1 MGKSKYLFFI
11 CTLLVILVTCIV
23 LFTNRSQAIEYTMT
37 DEPITNPLMGWAPWA
52 TIKESEQPHTL
63 VYADLTWR
71 ELEPE
76 EGVYD
81 FETFESKNQFERW
94 RAEGKRV
101 VFRFVLDIPGSES
114 HLDIPDWLYG
124 KMEGDGDFY
133 DHEYGKGF
141 SPNYAN
147 SILLT
152 YHQKVIAALGE
163 RYAQDDFIAYIEL
176 GSLGHWGE
184 WHVKSNAG
192 IRPLPATEIRDIYV
206 KHYLAAFPNTYLLMR
221 RPFSIAENANIGFYN
236 DMTADYRSTMTWLDW
251 IQNGGAYDQ
260 TKEADALSALPDQW
274 QIAPIGGEQTS
285 SLDDEDVYQASL
297 SQTIEL
303 LKLSH
308 TTFIGP
314 NGAYEIE
321 QGGDLQDGVD
331 QVLASIGYRLFIEK
345 IKIPVKVHWGKQI
358 SISLALSNGGVA
370 PMYYNWHVFLYLF
383 DDQNN
388 LINVFPIDMDIRAIL
403 PDEPYNVDFTFP
415 IGTLQNGKYSLG
427 IAVHDPA
434 TNLPAVQF
442 AMDNSRDDLIQ
453 MIGSFKVDK
462 LFND

>member
-1 MGKSKYLFFI
+1 MRKRKYLFFI

-23 LFTNRSQAIEYTMT
+23 LFTNRSQAIEYAMT

-76 EGVYD
+76 EGVYN
-81 FETFESKNQFERW
+81 FETFEAKNQFERW

-101 VFRFVLDIPGSES
+101 VFRFVLDVPASES
-114 HLDIPDWLYG
+114 HLDIPNWLYE

-147 SILLT
+147 PILIA

-184 WHVKSNAG
+184 WHVKSNSG
-192 IRPLPATEIRDIYV
+192 IRPLPATEIRNSYV
-206 KHYLAAFPNTYLLMR
+206 KHYLTAFPNTYLLMR

-260 TKEADALSALPDQW
+260 TKEADALSALPNQW

-285 SLDDEDVYQASL
+285 SSNDADVYQASL

-321 QGGDLQDGVD
+321 RGGDLQDGVD

-345 IKIPVKVHWGKQI
+345 IKIPVKIHWGKQI
-358 SISLALSNGGVA
+358 SISLAFSNGGVA

-388 LINVFPIDMDIRAIL
+388 LINVFTVDMDIRAIL